1 MPVGVGLPGVT
12 MGGRLLTAANIDP
25 AWVDYPVADKLSK
38 ALKRPVSIVN
48 DADAAG
54 IAEMRF
60 GVGAGKRGVVI
71 FLTLGTGVGSG
82 VFVDGTLVPNTE
94 FGQMEIRG
102 RPAERRSAS
111 AARVRRGLSWKAWA
125 MDLDEHLQRIE
136 DLMWPT
142 LFILGGGVSK
152 NADRFIPRL
161 TTRTP
166 VVAGHAAQRRGHHR
180 RGDRGGG
187 RAARTPRA
195 PGTTCRRRSDGRR
208 WPRPDGGLAA
218 RPAARSGRIIGVL
231 PRRLTPE
238 SEVPT
243 MTTESKPAAEAAAPT
258 VARML
263 IGGEAVD
270 AADGQT
276 FDVVDPATGRTMA
289 TAPLGGRE
297 DVDRAVEAARKAFDD
312 RKGWANWAAGKRGR
326 SLSKLAD
333 LIKKNSEELAQLE
346 SHNVG
351 KPITGSRGEV
361 IGASLV
367 FDYYAGAANK
377 LYGQTIPVSKPGLDL
392 TLREPIGVVGLIV
405 PWNFPI
411 LMASWKVA
419 PALAA
424 GNTAILKPA
433 SYTPLTAIRLG
444 ELALEAGIPPGVLNI
459 VTGPGGTA
467 GASIAAHDGIGK
479 VAFTG
484 ETTTGQEIMRLASGN
499 VKKISLEL
507 GGKSPN
513 IVFADADL
521 EKFAKESPYSVFDNA
536 GQDCCARSRILVER
550 SAHER
555 VVELFV
561 EATRNVKVGDPAD
574 DATEVGTLVSAKQ
587 RDRVKD
593 YIEIGLGEGATIVVG
608 GTEPDDPAL
617 ADGAYLL
624 PTVFDG
630 VSNDMRIAKEEIF
643 GPVVSIIPFDT
654 EEEAL
659 RLANAT
665 PYGLSGS
672 IWSRDIGKALR
683 AAKALQAGVISVNSN
698 SSVHT
703 EAPFGGYKMSGI
715 GRELGMSALDLYTET
730 KNVFID
736 IS

>member
-1 MPVGVGLPGVT
+1 
-12 MGGRLLTAANIDP
+12 
-25 AWVDYPVADKLSK
+25 
-38 ALKRPVSIVN
+38 
-48 DADAAG
+48 
-54 IAEMRF
+54 
-60 GVGAGKRGVVI
+60 
-71 FLTLGTGVGSG
+71 
-82 VFVDGTLVPNTE
+82 
-94 FGQMEIRG
+94 
-102 RPAERRSAS
+102 
-111 AARVRRGLSWKAWA
+111 
-125 MDLDEHLQRIE
+125 
-136 DLMWPT
+136 
-142 LFILGGGVSK
+142 
-152 NADRFIPRL
+152 
-161 TTRTP
+161 
-166 VVAGHAAQRRGHHR
+166 
-180 RGDRGGG
+180 
-187 RAARTPRA
+187 
-195 PGTTCRRRSDGRR
+195 
-208 WPRPDGGLAA
+208 
-218 RPAARSGRIIGVL
+218 
-231 PRRLTPE
+231 
-238 SEVPT
+238 
-243 MTTESKPAAEAAAPT
+243 MTTESTTPAATAPEAPSST
-258 VARML
+258 QMV
-263 IGGEAVD
+263 IGGQSVD

-276 FDVVDPATGRTMA
+276 FEIVDPARGKTIA
-289 TAPLGGRE
+289 TAPLGGRT
-297 DVDRAVEAARKAFDD
+297 DVDRAVEAAQAAFED

-326 SLSKLAD
+326 SLAKLAD
-333 LIKKNSEELAQLE
+333 LIKKNSEELAWLE
-346 SHNVG
+346 SRNGG
-351 KPITGSRGEV
+351 KPITSARGEI

-377 LYGQTIPVSKPGLDL
+377 IFGQTIPVSKPGIDL

-405 PWNFPI
+405 PWNFPL

-444 ELALEAGIPPGVLNI
+444 ELALEAGIPAGVLNV
-459 VTGPGGTA
+459 VTGPGGTV
-467 GASIAAHDGIGK
+467 GASIAAHPGIGK

-484 ETTTGQEIMRLASGN
+484 ETTTGQEIMRLASSN

-513 IVFADADL
+513 IVFADADI
-521 EKFAKESPYSVFDNA
+521 ERFAKESPYSVFDNC

-550 SAHER
+550 PVHEQ
-555 VVELFV
+555 VVELFAA
-561 EATRNVKVGDPAD
+561 ATRNVKVGDPAD
-574 DATEVGTLVSAKQ
+574 EATEVGPLVSTKQ

-593 YIEIGLGEGATIVVG
+593 YIEIGLGEGASVVVG
-608 GTEPDDPAL
+608 GAAPDDPSL

-630 VSNDMRIAKEEIF
+630 VDNDMRIAREEIF

-672 IWSRDIGKALR
+672 IWSRDIGKAMR
-683 AAKALQAGVISVNSN
+683 AARALQSGVISVNSN

-715 GRELGMSALDLYTET
+715 GRELGMAALDLYTET

>member
-1 MPVGVGLPGVT
+1 MVLDQ
-12 MGGRLLTAANIDP
+12 A
-25 AWVDYPVADKLSK
+25 
-38 ALKRPVSIVN
+38 
-48 DADAAG
+48 
-54 IAEMRF
+54 
-60 GVGAGKRGVVI
+60 
-71 FLTLGTGVGSG
+71 
-82 VFVDGTLVPNTE
+82 
-94 FGQMEIRG
+94 
-102 RPAERRSAS
+102 AS
-111 AARVRRGLSWKAWA
+111 ADIST
-125 MDLDEHLQRIE
+125 QR
-136 DLMWPT
+136 M
-142 LFILGGGVSK
+142 V
-152 NADRFIPRL
+152 
-161 TTRTP
+161 
-166 VVAGHAAQRRGHHR
+166 
-180 RGDRGGG
+180 
-187 RAARTPRA
+187 
-195 PGTTCRRRSDGRR
+195 
-208 WPRPDGGLAA
+208 
-218 RPAARSGRIIGVL
+218 
-231 PRRLTPE
+231 
-238 SEVPT
+238 
-243 MTTESKPAAEAAAPT
+243 
-258 VARML
+258 
-263 IGGEAVD
+263 IGGESVEAL
-270 AADGQT
+270 DGQT
-276 FDVVDPATGRTMA
+276 FEVVNPATGRTIA
-289 TAPLGGRE
+289 TAPLGGRA
-297 DVDRAVEAARKAFDD
+297 DVDRAVEAARAAFDAP
-312 RKGWANWAAGKRGR
+312 KGWPTWAAGKRGR
-326 SLSKLAD
+326 SLSKFAD
-333 LIKKNSEELAQLE
+333 LIKKNSEELARLE
-346 SHNVG
+346 SANVG
-351 KPITGSRGEV
+351 KPISSARGEV

-367 FDYYAGAANK
+367 FEYYAGAANK
-377 LYGQTIPVSKPGLDL
+377 LFGQTIPVSKPGLDL

-433 SYTPLTAIRLG
+433 SYSPLTAIRLG

-467 GASIAAHDGIGK
+467 GASIAAHEGIGK

-521 EKFAKESPYSVFDNA
+521 EKFASESPYSVFDNT

-555 VVELFV
+555 VVELFA
-561 EATRNVKVGDPAD
+561 EATRKVVVGDPAD
-574 DATEVGTLVSAKQ
+574 EATQVGTLVSFKQ

-593 YIEIGLGEGATIVVG
+593 YIEIGLNEGASIVVG
-608 GTEPDDPAL
+608 GTAPDDPAL

-630 VSNDMRIAKEEIF
+630 VDNDMRIAREEIF
-643 GPVVSIIPFDT
+643 GPVVSVIPFDT

-683 AAKALQAGVISVNSN
+683 AAKALQAGVISVNTN

-715 GRELGMSALDLYTET
+715 GRELGMGALDLYTET

>member
-1 MPVGVGLPGVT
+1 
-12 MGGRLLTAANIDP
+12 
-25 AWVDYPVADKLSK
+25 
-38 ALKRPVSIVN
+38 
-48 DADAAG
+48 
-54 IAEMRF
+54 
-60 GVGAGKRGVVI
+60 
-71 FLTLGTGVGSG
+71 
-82 VFVDGTLVPNTE
+82 
-94 FGQMEIRG
+94 
-102 RPAERRSAS
+102 
-111 AARVRRGLSWKAWA
+111 
-125 MDLDEHLQRIE
+125 
-136 DLMWPT
+136 
-142 LFILGGGVSK
+142 
-152 NADRFIPRL
+152 
-161 TTRTP
+161 
-166 VVAGHAAQRRGHHR
+166 
-180 RGDRGGG
+180 
-187 RAARTPRA
+187 
-195 PGTTCRRRSDGRR
+195 
-208 WPRPDGGLAA
+208 
-218 RPAARSGRIIGVL
+218 
-231 PRRLTPE
+231 
-238 SEVPT
+238 
-243 MTTESKPAAEAAAPT
+243 MTTESTPTTTADPASPT

-263 IGGEAVD
+263 IGGESTD

-276 FDVVDPATGRTMA
+276 FDVVDPASGRVMA
-289 TAPLGGRE
+289 TAPLGGRA
-297 DVDRAVEAARKAFDD
+297 DVDRAVDAARKAFDD

-326 SLSKLAD
+326 SLAKLAD

-346 SHNVG
+346 SRNVG
-351 KPITGSRGEV
+351 KPITGARGEV

-444 ELALEAGIPPGVLNI
+444 ELALEAGIPPGVLNV

-521 EKFAKESPYSVFDNA
+521 EKFARESPYSVFDNA

-555 VVELFV
+555 VVELFA
-561 EATRNVKVGDPAD
+561 EATRNVKVGDPSD
-574 DATEVGTLVSAKQ
+574 EATEVGTLVSARQ